1 MYAASEGRFKE
12 REAGKRVGNCSTPGG
27 LEAKAIAVSAEA
39 AATKGY
45 LLLLPSCTDRLVLSL
60 AGHLLDYSLVA
71 GSQASVP
78 DILAIAGDVMGDLL
92 DKQQGHTVTDKDIY
106 RYISNTH

>member
-1 MYAASEGRFKE
+1 
-12 REAGKRVGNCSTPGG
+12 
-27 LEAKAIAVSAEA
+27 
-39 AATKGY
+39 
-45 LLLLPSCTDRLVLSL
+45 VLSL